1 MTLAPYASAGVKD
14 EKILRVTST
23 GSVQA
28 FVFKD
33 FLRR

>member
-1 MTLAPYASAGVKD
+1 MKD
-14 EKILRVTST
+14 EKDLRILCVTST

-28 FVFKD
+28 FVFND